1 MKKYLQIEYMKIKGN
16 TSFKVF
22 TLLFLILMPIIIIVL
37 PSYFKDGIFGFGMN
51 DSYPFM
57 PRSASSTW
65 YYTTYIASWFSFY
78 LLSFIIIFHI
88 TNEYAAKTVRQNIID
103 GYSKLD
109 YLKSKIGMVVFMAST
124 ATLYVFIIGLIAALY
139 FQNNQPDTSTQL
151 VDFAD
156 LFGIVSSDMAIVT
169 EFGGMFDGIL
179 FILGYFIQVLAYF
192 TVAVL
197 VSMLVRKGALAVLL
211 FFGIFFINMILSGV
225 LSMQGFENIIDYLP
239 MNSFSALLP
248 NFEFKFLIFGLGEM
262 ETLSLI
268 NAVISVAY
276 IVFFI
281 FLTKVIFYKR
291 DVV

>member
-1 MKKYLQIEYMKIKGN
+1 MKIKGN